1 MDFFDKI
8 DNSTIVDTLKQ
19 LTFAAGAQKAGAATV
34 VILVVRTPRTS

>member
-19 LTFAAGAQKAGAATV
+19 LTFAAGAQKAGAAT
-34 VILVVRTPRTS
+34 LVVRTPRTS